1 MTGLTSLRGVAAW
14 LVVLYHLRMYAEL
27 PGPEWFRFAVDHGY
41 LAVDLFFLMSGFILM
56 HVHGREF
63 GGKEFGG
70 RGITRAAYLGFLRR
84 RLARIYPLHLL
95 VLLAYATI
103 PLAHIALGGG
113 LDPYVAERFDPG
125 AFVAQAL
132 LIHVVLSLGHTWN
145 VPSWSIGVEWFAYV
159 LFPRI
164 AAAGSRLSGPL
175 ADAIGFVL
183 PLALVAALFRA
194 WGQPSLDV
202 LDATSLPR
210 GILEFAAGCF
220 LYRLHRR
227 GAWAALAV
235 PLAALPFFAALWALD
250 GQRDYHLF
258 PCLAGLLVA
267 LTARAESPIARAL
280 SFRPLAYLGEISYS
294 TYMIHFYVRDAFKL
308 LFVDESLVMRP
319 GVVALYLA
327 AVLGGSMLTY
337 HLVEVPSRGWLRGRA
352 APPAG
357 AAGKATAPG

>member
-1 MTGLTSLRGVAAW
+1 MGLTSLRGVAAW

-56 HVHGREF
+56 HVHGQEF
-63 GGKEFGG
+63 GA
-70 RGITRAAYLGFLRR
+70 RGITRAAYLDFLRR

-95 VLLAYATI
+95 VLVGYATI
-103 PLAHIALGGG
+103 PLAHLAVGGG

-132 LIHVVLSLGHTWN
+132 LVHVVLSLGHTWN

-159 LFPRI
+159 LFPRV
-164 AAAGSRLSGPL
+164 AAAGARLRGPV

-210 GILEFAAGCF
+210 GILGFAAGCF

-227 GAWAALAV
+227 GGRAALAV

-267 LTARAESPIARAL
+267 LTARAGSPVARAL

-294 TYMIHFYVRDAFKL
+294 TYMIHFYVRDVFKL

-319 GVVALYLA
+319 GIVALYLA

-337 HLVEVPSRGWLRGRA
+337 HLFEVPSRGWLRGRA
-352 APPAG
+352 AP
-357 AAGKATAPG
+357 AAGGREERRATAPG